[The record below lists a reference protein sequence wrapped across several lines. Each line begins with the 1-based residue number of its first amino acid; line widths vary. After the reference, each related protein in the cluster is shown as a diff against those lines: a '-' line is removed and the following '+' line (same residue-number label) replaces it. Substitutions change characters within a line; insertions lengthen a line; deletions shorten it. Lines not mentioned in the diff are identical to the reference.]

1 MFELVS
7 LHVMVFVTLLT
18 SAVGAFYVM
27 KGKKIFELSNG
38 ARNLLYVGACCAM
51 VFGFLGLT
59 VCAETIMMTK
69 WHFIAMPVL
78 AVIGLF
84 AFAHIT
90 VDLSDRL
97 KIMRTVR
104 AGKSEI
110 IILAKLFIS

>member
-18 SAVGAFYVM
+18 SVVGAICVM
-27 KGKKIFELSNG
+27 RGKRIFHLSIRV
-38 ARNLLYVGACCAM
+38 RNLLYVGACCAM

-69 WHFIAMPVL
+69 WHVVAMPVL
-78 AVIGLF
+78 AIFGVC
-84 AFAHIT
+84 AFAHIA

-97 KIMRTVR
+97 KILKTVR
-104 AGKSEI
+104 AGESEI
-110 IILAKLFIS
+110 IILANN

>member
-7 LHVMVFVTLLT
+7 LHVMVFVTLVT
-18 SAVGAFYVM
+18 SVAGAICIL
-27 KGKKIFELSNG
+27 KGMKIFNLSIG
-38 ARNLLYVGACCAM
+38 IRNLMYVGACCAM

-69 WHFIAMPVL
+69 WHYIAMPVL
-78 AVIGLF
+78 AVFGVC
-84 AFAHIT
+84 AFAHIA

-97 KIMRTVR
+97 KILKTVR

-110 IILAKLFIS
+110 IILANS